1 MAGTPLYNPNDNV
14 TGRDGGPYLDEVE
27 ARNAEARRA
36 VVEDR
41 EPDYDNP
48 PATAG
53 IPLVTA
59 GRQAHTVGVN
69 NLPSQTH
76 RYDLSNADLVDGRA
90 EDTERHP
97 AFVQR
102 GEIPGDFEPD
112 NLPEDEVSEDEVPED
127 EVNSHDPAADSGVMN
142 NASDTDL
149 VGDEA
154 DAFDLN
160 FSGDSQDDS
169 SRQE

>member
-1 MAGTPLYNPNDNV
+1 MTGTPLYNPNDNV

-41 EPDYDNP
+41 EPDFDNP

-59 GRQAHTVGVN
+59 GRQAHVVGVN
-69 NLPSQTH
+69 NLPSQSH

-90 EDTERHP
+90 EDEERHP
-97 AFVQR
+97 AFVKR
-102 GEIPGDFEPD
+102 GEIPSDFEPD
-112 NLPEDEVSEDEVPED
+112 NSPVEEADGN
-127 EVNSHDPAADSGVMN
+127 EVNSHDPAAVGGVAN
-142 NASDTDL
+142 DASDTDAQ
-149 VGDEA
+149 GNGA

-160 FSGDSQDDS
+160 FSGSSQDDAT
-169 SRQE
+169 RQE